1 MHKIVLIDDSTF
13 NIKVLTS
20 ILGNN
25 YHIYSAYS
33 GQEGLDLV
41 QEVLPSLV
49 LVDIIMPGLDGFQ
62 VIAQL
67 KLNEKT
73 WDIPVIFLTGLSDTD
88 SEEQGFALGA
98 VDYITKPFS
107 PNIVK
112 ARVKTHTELY
122 EYRRIV
128 EHIAQLDGLTGLPN
142 RQHYE
147 RRVRELWSLAV
158 QEETLFSMALVSV
171 DFFKEYREKYGYTY
185 GDDIIQSVGMI
196 SQTMLRKSRDFCAR
210 YGGEEFILLFPDT
223 DKDSAAAIAEAIR
236 SAVEG
241 LQIPHATSACSSV
254 VTVSIGGA
262 TIAPNGENDFEEF
275 MDTVDSML
283 YEAKEQGANQVVW
296 AEVR

>member
-1 MHKIVLIDDSTF
+1 M
-13 NIKVLTS
+13 
-20 ILGNN
+20 
-25 YHIYSAYS
+25 
-33 GQEGLDLV
+33 DLV

-73 WDIPVIFLTGLSDTD
+73 RGYPGDFPDGLVGYNTRS
-88 SEEQGFALGA
+88 SVGA

-196 SQTMLRKSRDFCAR
+196 SQTMLRKSRDFAPGMVGKNLSCCSR
-210 YGGEEFILLFPDT
+210 IQIRIPRRQLQ
-223 DKDSAAAIAEAIR
+223 KR
-236 SAVEG
+236 SAR
-241 LQIPHATSACSSV
+241 P
-254 VTVSIGGA
+254 
-262 TIAPNGENDFEEF
+262 
-275 MDTVDSML
+275 
-283 YEAKEQGANQVVW
+283 
-296 AEVR
+296 